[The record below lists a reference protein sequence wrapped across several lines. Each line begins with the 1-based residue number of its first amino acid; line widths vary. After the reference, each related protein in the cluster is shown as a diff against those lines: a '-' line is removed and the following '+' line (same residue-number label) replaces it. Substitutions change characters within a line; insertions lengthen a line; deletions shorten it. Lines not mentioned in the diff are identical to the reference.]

1 MKDYVKVTTD
11 FGPDLIFAT
20 VMIENGQATVKDW
33 HMDGRRMDV
42 SELSSEQYQLLCSL
56 AEENPRTRKV
66 KYTVLGIFGEDNTR
80 GCLGNFGTLEEAKE
94 RAELFQ
100 ETTGILG
107 FVDVIVE
114 KTTKEI
120 LWNRSKNS
128 TRYT

>member
-20 VMIENGQATVKDW
+20 VMVENGQATVKDW
-33 HMDGRRMDV
+33 HMDGRRRDV

-80 GCLGNFGTLEEAKE
+80 GFLGNFGTLEEAKE

-100 ETTGILG
+100 ETTGIFG

>member
-20 VMIENGQATVKDW
+20 VIIENGQATVKDW

-100 ETTGILG
+100 ETTGIFG

>member
-11 FGPDLIFAT
+11 FGPDLVFAT
-20 VMIENGQATVKDW
+20 VVIENGQATVKDW
-33 HMDGRRMDV
+33 HMDGRRRDV
-42 SELSSEQYQLLCSL
+42 SELSAEQHQLLCSL
-56 AEENPRTRKV
+56 AEESPRNRKV

-80 GCLGNFGTLEEAKE
+80 GFLGNFGTLEEAKE

-100 ETTGILG
+100 ETTGIFG

>member
-20 VMIENGQATVKDW
+20 VVIENGQATVKDW

-42 SELSSEQYQLLCSL
+42 SELSPEQYQLLCSL

>member
-20 VMIENGQATVKDW
+20 VVIENGQATVEDW
-33 HMDGRRMDV
+33 HMDGRRRDV

>member
-1 MKDYVKVTTD
+1 MKSDVKVTTD

-20 VMIENGQATVKDW
+20 VIIENGQATVKDW
-33 HMDGRRMDV
+33 HMDGRRRDV

-80 GCLGNFGTLEEAKE
+80 GFLGNFGTLEEAKE

-100 ETTGILG
+100 ETTGIFG

-128 TRYT
+128 TQYT

>member
-20 VMIENGQATVKDW
+20 VVIENGQATVEDW

>member
-1 MKDYVKVTTD
+1 M
-11 FGPDLIFAT
+11 
-20 VMIENGQATVKDW
+20 
-33 HMDGRRMDV
+33 
-42 SELSSEQYQLLCSL
+42 SSL
-56 AEENPRTRKV
+56 AEENPRKV

-80 GCLGNFGTLEEAKE
+80 GFLGNFGTLEEAKE

-100 ETTGILG
+100 ETTGIFG

-128 TRYT
+128 TQYT